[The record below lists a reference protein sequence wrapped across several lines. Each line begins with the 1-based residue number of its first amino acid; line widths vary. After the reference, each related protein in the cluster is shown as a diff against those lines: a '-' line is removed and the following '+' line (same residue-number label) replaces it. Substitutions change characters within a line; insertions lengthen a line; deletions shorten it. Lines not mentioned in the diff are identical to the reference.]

1 MSKVIIAK
9 EPGAIDVIFDRLN
22 LREVLAQ
29 KNKIFI
35 KVNLRAAA
43 VKNYNPCAIT
53 NLSVIEA
60 LTKKLADLGKNVVI
74 AEGTSSRLITER
86 AIENSGVKKLIRSGV
101 QVINLNAVR
110 TERIYLPQADLKY
123 MDVYRPVLQADFII
137 SLPVMK
143 THVMTLVTL
152 SMKNMMG
159 VVDELTLPRFHLKGL
174 EQSIFEL
181 NGAIRPDLAIVDAT
195 RSMEGFGPVRGSEVK
210 LDTLVAGFDAAA
222 VDGVCCQMMGFEPKE
237 VKHLGYFENPEII
250 GELVVRKFKRP
261 NCGPIDF
268 YYYSWFNWLMSKR
281 IFHKI
286 IYEYAYFTLK
296 KLFNL
301 IG

>member
-29 KNKIFI
+29 KNKILI

-43 VKNYNPCAIT
+43 VKNYKPCAVT
-53 NLSVIEA
+53 NLSVIGD

-74 AEGTSSRLITER
+74 AEGASSKLITER
-86 AIENSGVKKLIRSGV
+86 AIENSGIKRLASSNVRIL
-101 QVINLNAVR
+101 NLN
-110 TERIYLPQADLKY
+110 TTQTKRIYLPQTNLKY
-123 MDVYRPVLQADFII
+123 IDVYKPVLEADYII

-159 VVDELTLPRFHLKGL
+159 VVSELTLPRFHLKGL
-174 EQSIFEL
+174 DRSIFEL
-181 NGAIRPDLAIVDAT
+181 NEAIRPDLAIVDAT
-195 RSMEGFGPVRGSEVK
+195 RAMEGFGPVWGSEVK
-210 LDTLVAGFDAAA
+210 LGTLIAGFDAAA

-237 VKHLGYFENPEII
+237 VKHLGHFENPEII
-250 GELVVRKFKRP
+250 GELVVRKFERP
-261 NCGPIDF
+261 NRHPIDF
-268 YYYSWFNWLMSKR
+268 YYYPWFNWLMSKR

-286 IYEYAYFTLK
+286 IYEYAYFILK

-301 IG
+301 IS